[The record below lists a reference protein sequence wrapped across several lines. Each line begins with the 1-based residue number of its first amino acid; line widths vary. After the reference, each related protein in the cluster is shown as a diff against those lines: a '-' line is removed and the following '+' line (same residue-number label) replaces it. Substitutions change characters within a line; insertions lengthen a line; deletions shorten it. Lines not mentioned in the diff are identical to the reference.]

1 LNYVSVAAIDFDVD
15 GTVCVIVSVSI
26 IIKKIK
32 TIKNFVQKIKKI
44 IKNTIFKSSF
54 VSKEKSK
61 VMRKLLYRSMFNALM
76 ISNRK

>member
-1 LNYVSVAAIDFDVD
+1 VAAIDFDVD